1 VVAERL
7 RYPTRPQKRVRMGH
21 PANEEAD
28 SSATLRNDSQKGK
41 SQEGKGKNGR
51 EQVRLTSVVV

>member
-1 VVAERL
+1 
-7 RYPTRPQKRVRMGH
+7 MGH